1 MQEFEFDIIGMGA
14 VRTTAKGKSFDERFQ
29 RYARYK
35 TALRMF
41 LRGVGVKECPER
53 FEITFVMPFPIS
65 YTQKQR
71 KELEGQPHRYK
82 PDLDNLVKG
91 FMDCFGKDD
100 SGVHEFY
107 ARKIWGKDGKIILK
121 VVD

>member
-41 LRGVGVKECPER
+41 LRGVGIKECPER

-91 FMDCFGKDD
+91 FIDCFGKDD

-121 VVD
+121 VVN

>member
-1 MQEFEFDIIGMGA
+1 
-14 VRTTAKGKSFDERFQ
+14 
-29 RYARYK
+29 
-35 TALRMF
+35 MF
-41 LRGVGVKECPER
+41 LRGVGIKECPDR

-71 KELEGQPHRYK
+71 KELDGHPHRYK

-121 VVD
+121 VVN